1 MINKIDVQIV
11 SFQSSK
17 RKTNVTP
24 LQLLS
29 TLWVIIIAISGLL
42 AMHHC

>member
-1 MINKIDVQIV
+1 MHKTDARTV

-17 RKTNVTP
+17 RKTNVTR

-42 AMHHC
+42 ATHHC